1 MAIIHSMNVKRFKS
15 FGDLTKGYFKVL
27 LACFHSFD
35 CVVDVFDRYDVE
47 KRLASV
53 RLGKP
58 KLFYSNFL
66 SYICKGQGS
75 FEDNLW
81 VYMGF
86 NNFPRPTFKVTT
98 LYEDAF

>member
-1 MAIIHSMNVKRFKS
+1 MNVKRFKGV
-15 FGDLTKGYFKVL
+15 GDLTKGYFKVP
-27 LACFHSFD
+27 SQN
-35 CVVDVFDRYDVE
+35 
-47 KRLASV
+47 
-53 RLGKP
+53 
-58 KLFYSNFL
+58 LFYSNFL

-98 LYEDAF
+98 LCQVFKRLQLGTGNG